1 MHLAGG
7 AAIFGLFIVV
17 YFAAVVFSLY
27 TRRGSAIN
35 HHPYGQ
41 AHGDAAG
48 AAGPST
54 IEHDR
59 DTASLWT
66 HGTR

>member
-7 AAIFGLFIVV
+7 AAIFGLFIVFYFVVLV
-17 YFAAVVFSLY
+17 YTLY

-35 HHPYGQ
+35 QRPYRDEN
-41 AHGDAAG
+41 GDAPG
-48 AAGPST
+48 ASGPST
-54 IEHDR
+54 IAHDDSTYAR
-59 DTASLWT
+59 WT